1 MHFLHCGQHAD
12 MGYAVGIRV
21 DHRHDRQ
28 LVYEWRQAGCRGF
41 KLAKRMLDV
50 SMKRDTSL
58 CVDPGVNC
66 LGRCEFGYNKSCTR
80 HGT

>member
-1 MHFLHCGQHAD
+1 
-12 MGYAVGIRV
+12 V

-58 CVDPGVNC
+58 CVDPRVDC
-66 LGRCEFGYNKSCTR
+66 LGRSEFGDNKSRTR
-80 HGT
+80 HRTEFQNIASTLFHLDGTP